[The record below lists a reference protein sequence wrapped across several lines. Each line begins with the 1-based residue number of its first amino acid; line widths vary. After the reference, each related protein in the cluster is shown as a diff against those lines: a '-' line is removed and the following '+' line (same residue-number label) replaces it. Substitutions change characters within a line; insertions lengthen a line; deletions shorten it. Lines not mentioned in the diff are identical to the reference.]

1 MNIHFLITAL
11 LNHHTSSKREPVRL
25 EKKTELTT
33 FEMVCHK
40 ICPYVI
46 IICLLI
52 LGVLLFLVL
61 VKKTPIGK
69 LFSTFVIMN
78 VILYQNHISRKI

>member
-1 MNIHFLITAL
+1 MNLHFLITAL

-52 LGVLLFLVL
+52 LGVLLFLAL
-61 VKKTPIGK
+61 AKYGHI
-69 LFSTFVIMN
+69 LSTEA
-78 VILYQNHISRKI
+78 NHYERLSQIVTG

>member
-1 MNIHFLITAL
+1 MNLHFLITAL

-33 FEMVCHK
+33 FEMVWHK

-52 LGVLLFLVL
+52 LGVLLFLAL
-61 VKKTPIGK
+61 VKYGHI
-69 LFSTFVIMN
+69 LSTEANRYERLSQIVTG
-78 VILYQNHISRKI
+78 

>member
-1 MNIHFLITAL
+1 MNLHFLITAL

-40 ICPYVI
+40 ICPYII

-52 LGVLLFLVL
+52 LGVLLLVAL
-61 VKKTPIGK
+61 AKYGHV
-69 LFSTFVIMN
+69 FSTEA
-78 VILYQNHISRKI
+78 NHYERLSQIVTG